1 MWSNELGGR
10 LGRGAWQFSSVRPSA
25 VNPRRERTLP
35 SMALHDL
42 VKYVS
47 RLCASR
53 PRCGNLYELAV
64 KYDWNEGDVLAFLR
78 CQRMPP
84 KKMMRELTRELEV
97 SVEDL
102 QRVLNR

>member
-1 MWSNELGGR
+1 MLSNEWGGGLGG
-10 LGRGAWQFSSVRPSA
+10 GAWQFSSVRPSA

-64 KYDWNEGDVLAFLR
+64 KYDWDEKDVMQFLR
-78 CQRMPP
+78 CQQVPP
-84 KKMMRELTRELEV
+84 KKMLRDLAKELEV
-97 SVEDL
+97 SPEEL
-102 QRVLNR
+102 QRILNR